1 MKRTALALAALVALT
16 PLAAPAD
23 NLYQPAPPPAGPGH
37 PLSLG
42 PDHRAQQVGD
52 LVYIVFDFNDA
63 NSHVNNYSSQKQ
75 FALSGGNGSGIFN
88 LPLARLNSSVSGSSN
103 TQTQQAANGQDSF
116 TSTMMATVTDVLPSG
131 ALEIQGDQGVIING
145 REQTLHITGYIRP
158 QDIDFTDAVLSS
170 RVANVKATF
179 KGDDQRHKS
188 WIQQILSWL
197 F

>member
-1 MKRTALALAALVALT
+1 MKRTALALATLVMLT

-23 NLYQPAPPPAGPGH
+23 NLYEAAPPPAGPGH
-37 PLSLG
+37 PLRLG

-63 NSHVNNYSSQKQ
+63 NSHTNNYSSQKQ
-75 FALSGGNGSGIFN
+75 FALSGGNGTGVFN
-88 LPLARLNSSVSGSSN
+88 LPLVRLSSSVNGSSS

-131 ALEIQGDQGVIING
+131 ALEIQGDQGVVING
-145 REQTLHITGYIRP
+145 REQTLHITGYVRP